1 MREVATGSAQLH
13 ATVDDGIG
21 VIVLDNPARRNAL
34 TLAMQRAV
42 TDVLAQFAGD
52 PEVRAVVVTGAGDQ
66 AFASGADVVEYQQSR
81 ASAVT
86 RAEYDAVLDAFWAAW
101 DSFAKPTI
109 AMIRG
114 SCIGGGLLVA
124 LKADIRVASDGSTFA
139 AAAAALGVG
148 LVTWG
153 VDAVLTAV
161 GPAYASELLFSA
173 RRVSAADSL
182 RMGLVNRVVPD
193 PELETTA
200 FALAAQ
206 VAAAARATP

>member
-1 MREVATGSAQLH
+1 M
-13 ATVDDGIG
+13 
-21 VIVLDNPARRNAL
+21 
-34 TLAMQRAV
+34 
-42 TDVLAQFAGD
+42 
-52 PEVRAVVVTGAGDQ
+52 
-66 AFASGADVVEYQQSR
+66 
-81 ASAVT
+81 
-86 RAEYDAVLDAFWAAW
+86 LDAFWAAW
-101 DSFAKPTI
+101 DSFDKPTI

-114 SCIGGGLLVA
+114 ACIGGGLLVA
-124 LKADIRVASDGSTFA
+124 LKADIRVASDDSTFA

-173 RRVSAADSL
+173 RRVSAEEAL
-182 RMGLVNRVVPD
+182 GMRLVNRVVPD

-206 VAAAARATP
+206 VVAAARAST

>member
-1 MREVATGSAQLH
+1 MRDVATGNAQLH

-21 VIVLDNPARRNAL
+21 AIVFDNPDRRNAL
-34 TLAMQRAV
+34 TSAMQRGV
-42 TDVLAQFAGD
+42 TDVLAKFGD
-52 PEVRAVVVTGAGDQ
+52 DPDVRVVVVSGAGGH
-66 AFASGADVVEYQQSR
+66 AFSSGADVVEFEHSR
-81 ASAVT
+81 ASAAA
-86 RAEYDAVLDAFWAAW
+86 RAEYDATLDAFWAAW
-101 DSFAKPTI
+101 DSFTKPTV

-114 SCIGGGLLVA
+114 ACIGGGLLVA
-124 LKADIRVASDGSTFA
+124 LKADIRIASDRSTFA

-153 VDAVLTAV
+153 VDAVLTAA

-173 RRVSAADSL
+173 RRVVAADAL

-200 FALAAQ
+200 FELAAQ
-206 VAAAARATP
+206 VAAAARAST